1 MSMRS
6 VAALALALSC
16 CHGRAAAQ
24 DWLKLKM
31 GDAAPK
37 LEVKEFIKGEPV
49 KQFEKGKVYVV
60 ECWATWCGPCR
71 ESIPHLTE
79 LQKKYKDVTFIGVA
93 VLEGDQKVVAP
104 FVKKMG
110 AKLGYRVA
118 LDAVPAGADREGGK
132 VVQNWM
138 IASGQYSPPT
148 SFVID
153 GEGRVAWM
161 GRPMELEE
169 PLKRLVAAK
178 GRGSAKEK

>member
-6 VAALALALSC
+6 VVALALILGC
-16 CHGRAAAQ
+16 CAGPAAAEPT
-24 DWLKLKM
+24 LKV

-93 VLEGDQKVVAP
+93 VLEEDQKVVAP
-104 FVKKMG
+104 FVKEMG
-110 AKLGYRVA
+110 DKLGYRVA
-118 LDAVPAGADREGGK
+118 LDAVPEGADRHSGK

-138 IASGQYSPPT
+138 IASWQFSLPT

-153 GEGRVAWM
+153 GEGRVAWL
-161 GRPMELEE
+161 GRPKELEE
-169 PLKRLVAAK
+169 PLKRVVAAK
-178 GRGSAKEK
+178 GRASAEKK

>member
-1 MSMRS
+1 MPMRS
-6 VAALALALSC
+6 VVALALALGC
-16 CHGRAAAQ
+16 CAGPAAAQ
-24 DWLKLKM
+24 PWIKLKV

-71 ESIPHLTE
+71 ECIPHLTE
-79 LQKKYKDVTFIGVA
+79 LQKKYKDVIFIGVA

-110 AKLGYRVA
+110 DKLGYRVA
-118 LDAVPAGADREGGK
+118 LDAVPEGADREGGK

-153 GEGRVAWM
+153 GEGRVAWL

-178 GRGSAKEK
+178 ERASAEKK